1 VAGAPRGGLSG
12 APAVLRDRLL
22 HRLAWEA
29 GRARLRAGA
38 GRTAFVPPPSGPA
51 AALHLTTVARLP
63 AEVVATLAPA
73 LARLRADGPGH
84 HWYPPGTV
92 HLTVQNL
99 DGLDLDG
106 DAGTARLAELRALL
120 GAHAPF
126 PAAVRGLGVSAGT
139 VFAQV
144 LPCDAS
150 LRRLRADLRGFL
162 RRHAVAPRRARP
174 LGHANLVRFVG
185 PVTAAFL
192 AELARQRRRDFGSWT
207 VTEVELV
214 RTDRYLSQEG
224 TTVLARLGLGP
235 TGTGPGRGPS

>member
-1 VAGAPRGGLSG
+1 M
-12 APAVLRDRLL
+12 LRDRLL

-38 GRTAFVPPPSGPA
+38 GRRAFIPPPSGPA
-51 AALHLTTVARLP
+51 AALHVTTVSRLP
-63 AEVVATLAPA
+63 AEVVAALAPA
-73 LARLRADGPGH
+73 LDRLRADGPGH
-84 HWYPPGTV
+84 HYYPPGTV

-106 DAGTARLAELRALL
+106 DPGAAARLAELRALV

-126 PAAVRGLGVSAGT
+126 RAVVRGLGVSAGT

-144 LPCDAS
+144 LPCDAA
-150 LRRLRADLRGFL
+150 LRTLRADLLGFL
-162 RRHAVAPRRARP
+162 ERHAVARRRPRP
-174 LGHANLVRFVG
+174 LGHANVVRFAG

-192 AELARQRRRDFGSWT
+192 AELAHQRHRDFGSWT

-214 RTDRYLSQEG
+214 RTDRYLSHEG
-224 TTVLARLGLGP
+224 TTVLARMALGL
-235 TGTGPGRGPS
+235 TGPGPGSGPS

>member
-1 VAGAPRGGLSG
+1 
-12 APAVLRDRLL
+12 VLRDRLL

-38 GRTAFVPPPSGPA
+38 GRRAFIPPPSGPA
-51 AALHLTTVARLP
+51 AALHVTTVSRLP
-63 AEVVATLAPA
+63 AEVVAALAPA
-73 LARLRADGPGH
+73 LDRLRADGPGH
-84 HWYPPGTV
+84 HYYPPGTV

-106 DAGTARLAELRALL
+106 DPGAAARLAELRALV

-126 PAAVRGLGVSAGT
+126 RAVVRGLGVSAGT

-144 LPCDAS
+144 LPCDAA
-150 LRRLRADLRGFL
+150 LRTLRADLLGFL
-162 RRHAVAPRRARP
+162 ERHAVARRRPRP
-174 LGHANLVRFVG
+174 LGHANVVRFAG

-192 AELARQRRRDFGSWT
+192 AELAHQRHRDFGSWT

-214 RTDRYLSQEG
+214 RTDRYLSHEG
-224 TTVLARLGLGP
+224 TTVLARMALGL
-235 TGTGPGRGPS
+235 TGPGPGSGPS

>member
-1 VAGAPRGGLSG
+1 
-12 APAVLRDRLL
+12 VLRDRLL

-38 GRTAFVPPPSGPA
+38 GRRAFTPPPSGPA
-51 AALHLTTVARLP
+51 AALHVTTVSRLP
-63 AEVVATLAPA
+63 TEVVAALAPA
-73 LARLRADGPGH
+73 LDRLRADGPGH
-84 HWYPPGTV
+84 HYYPPGTV

-106 DAGTARLAELRALL
+106 DPGAAARLAELRALV

-126 PAAVRGLGVSAGT
+126 RAVVRGLGVSAGT

-144 LPCDAS
+144 LPCDAA
-150 LRRLRADLRGFL
+150 LRTLRADLLGFL
-162 RRHAVAPRRARP
+162 ERHAVARRRPRP
-174 LGHANLVRFVG
+174 LGHANVVRFAG

-192 AELARQRRRDFGSWT
+192 AELAHQRHRDFGSWT

-214 RTDRYLSQEG
+214 RTDRYLSHEG
-224 TTVLARLGLGP
+224 TTVLARMALGL
-235 TGTGPGRGPS
+235 TGPGPGSGPS

>member
-1 VAGAPRGGLSG
+1 M
-12 APAVLRDRLL
+12 LRDRLL

-38 GRTAFVPPPSGPA
+38 GRRAFVPPPSGPA
-51 AALHLTTVARLP
+51 AALHVTTVSRLP
-63 AEVVATLAPA
+63 AEVVAALAPA
-73 LARLRADGPGH
+73 LDRLRADGPGH
-84 HWYPPGTV
+84 HYYPPGTV

-106 DAGTARLAELRALL
+106 DPGAAARLAELRALV

-126 PAAVRGLGVSAGT
+126 RAVVRGLGVSAGT

-144 LPCDAS
+144 LPCDAA
-150 LRRLRADLRGFL
+150 LRTLRADLLGFL
-162 RRHAVAPRRARP
+162 ERHAVARRRPRP
-174 LGHANLVRFVG
+174 LGHANVVRFAG

-192 AELARQRRRDFGSWT
+192 AELAHQRHRDFGSWT

-214 RTDRYLSQEG
+214 RTDRYLSHEG
-224 TTVLARLGLGP
+224 TTVLARMALGL
-235 TGTGPGRGPS
+235 TGPGPGSGPS

>member
-1 VAGAPRGGLSG
+1 M
-12 APAVLRDRLL
+12 LRDRLL

-38 GRTAFVPPPSGPA
+38 GRRAFIPPPSGPA
-51 AALHLTTVARLP
+51 AALHVTTVSRLP
-63 AEVVATLAPA
+63 AEVVAALAPA
-73 LARLRADGPGH
+73 LDRLRADGPGH
-84 HWYPPGTV
+84 HYYPPGTV

-106 DAGTARLAELRALL
+106 DPGAAARLAELRALV

-126 PAAVRGLGVSAGT
+126 RAVVRGLGVSAGT

-144 LPCDAS
+144 LPCDAA
-150 LRRLRADLRGFL
+150 LRTLRADLLGFL
-162 RRHAVAPRRARP
+162 ERHAVARRRPRP
-174 LGHANLVRFVG
+174 LGHANVVRFAG

-192 AELARQRRRDFGSWT
+192 AELAHQRHRDFGSWT

-214 RTDRYLSQEG
+214 RTDRYLSHEG
-224 TTVLARLGLGP
+224 STVLARMALGL
-235 TGTGPGRGPS
+235 TGPGPGSGPS